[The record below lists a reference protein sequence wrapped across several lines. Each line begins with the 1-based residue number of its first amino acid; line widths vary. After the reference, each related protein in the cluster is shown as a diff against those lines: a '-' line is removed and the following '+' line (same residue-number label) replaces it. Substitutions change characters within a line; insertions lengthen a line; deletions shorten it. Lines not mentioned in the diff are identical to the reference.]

1 MNYDS
6 SQLAVLVAVE
16 GCESSPTLPM
26 VPVESG
32 RVGPRPSTRDL
43 TVTSRPSR
51 LTGHV
56 NQSTGGYELVLSAVV
71 FGLIGWWLDRK
82 LGWTPY
88 LLVSF
93 TILGFVGSTVS
104 IYYRYQAQ
112 IEKLQAETK
121 AMREATR

>member
-1 MNYDS
+1 M
-6 SQLAVLVAVE
+6 
-16 GCESSPTLPM
+16 
-26 VPVESG
+26 
-32 RVGPRPSTRDL
+32 
-43 TVTSRPSR
+43 TSRPSR

-71 FGLIGWWLDRK
+71 FGLIGWWLDRR
-82 LGWTPY
+82 LGWTPF

-93 TILGFVGSTVS
+93 TILGFVGATVS
-104 IYYRYQAQ
+104 IYYRYRAQ